1 MGSWI
6 LVITW
11 SGPHLSS
18 SPPPRHHF
26 LTMRLRWTTLL
37 SPLLALAG
45 SSSSYSQTSW
55 SNLGL
60 LSSQASKRSVED
72 SHESFLADDMVTSA
86 SDNLPETDNSY
97 DLADFKSPESRG
109 EPHRRRKKYRT
120 RRRKTRY
127 EPPLVVPDN
136 KLADNVL
143 YERDSGYS
151 PPSSSYEA
159 PSYNSYE
166 PPSYDSPSYS
176 PPSYEA
182 YGGRGGYSYRG
193 FGSQPSSNS
202 ISKSDTLAANSNI
215 YDYDYYDEDYEN
227 QEKEENFLLKALK
240 YLRGDFS
247 VPRNDDYSDY
257 YYDDGYNKR
266 RRRDTDGEL
275 EKEVNSVETVFPF
288 LEEITQLGGIK
299 RLNEIECQK
308 KLFCEIAGRG
318 LREEGNFVQNT
329 LGSVVSHTPTFL
341 ANMAGLT
348 DLFQVAKAGDCA
360 EFQCT
365 SY

>member
-18 SPPPRHHF
+18 SPPPGHHL

-45 SSSSYSQTSW
+45 SSSSSSQTSW

-86 SDNLPETDNSY
+86 SDNLPDETDNSF
-97 DLADFKSPESRG
+97 DLADFKSPESRV

-127 EPPLVVPDN
+127 EPPLVVPIPDN

-166 PPSYDSPSYS
+166 PPSYESPSYS

-182 YGGRGGYSYRG
+182 YGGGKDG
-193 FGSQPSSNS
+193 FN
-202 ISKSDTLAANSNI
+202 DFLNALAAFLPIGLFLAAIPPNLIVINS
-215 YDYDYYDEDYEN
+215 
-227 QEKEENFLLKALK
+227 
-240 YLRGDFS
+240 
-247 VPRNDDYSDY
+247 
-257 YYDDGYNKR
+257 R

-275 EKEVNSVETVFPF
+275 EKDVNSVETVFPF

-308 KLFCEIAGRG
+308 KLFCEMAARG
-318 LREEGNFVQNT
+318 LGEEGNFVQNT
-329 LGSVVSHTPTFL
+329 LGSVVSRTPTFL
-341 ANMAGLT
+341 ANMAGIKH
-348 DLFQVAKAGDCA
+348 LFQVAKAGDCA

>member
-1 MGSWI
+1 
-6 LVITW
+6 
-11 SGPHLSS
+11 
-18 SPPPRHHF
+18 
-26 LTMRLRWTTLL
+26 MRLRWTTLL

-45 SSSSYSQTSW
+45 SSSSSSQTSW

-97 DLADFKSPESRG
+97 DLADFKSPESRV

-227 QEKEENFLLKALK
+227 QDKEENFLLKALK

-257 YYDDGYNKR
+257 YYDDGYNNLF
-266 RRRDTDGEL
+266 GHAGGPL
-275 EKEVNSVETVFPF
+275 EAASAALRTILPLGLLMAALVPSTVT
-288 LEEITQLGGIK
+288 LHRYVLCWNGV
-299 RLNEIECQK
+299 
-308 KLFCEIAGRG
+308 
-318 LREEGNFVQNT
+318 LR
-329 LGSVVSHTPTFL
+329 
-341 ANMAGLT
+341 
-348 DLFQVAKAGDCA
+348 
-360 EFQCT
+360 
-365 SY
+365 

>member
-72 SHESFLADDMVTSA
+72 SHESSLADDMVTSA

-97 DLADFKSPESRG
+97 DLADFKSPESRV

-159 PSYNSYE
+159 PSY
-166 PPSYDSPSYS
+166 S

-182 YGGRGGYSYRG
+182 YGGGKDG
-193 FGSQPSSNS
+193 FN
-202 ISKSDTLAANSNI
+202 DFLNALAAFLPIGLFLAAIPPNLIVINS
-215 YDYDYYDEDYEN
+215 
-227 QEKEENFLLKALK
+227 
-240 YLRGDFS
+240 
-247 VPRNDDYSDY
+247 
-257 YYDDGYNKR
+257 
-266 RRRDTDGEL
+266 RRRDTDGE
-275 EKEVNSVETVFPF
+275 
-288 LEEITQLGGIK
+288 
-299 RLNEIECQK
+299 
-308 KLFCEIAGRG
+308 
-318 LREEGNFVQNT
+318 
-329 LGSVVSHTPTFL
+329 
-341 ANMAGLT
+341 
-348 DLFQVAKAGDCA
+348 
-360 EFQCT
+360 
-365 SY
+365 

>member
-1 MGSWI
+1 MGSWV
-6 LVITW
+6 LVITCSGHHLLW
-11 SGPHLSS
+11 SSPALVITSRHQLSS
-18 SPPPRHHF
+18 SARHNVVI
-26 LTMRLRWTTLL
+26 MRLRWTTLL

-45 SSSSYSQTSW
+45 TSSSSSQTSW

-86 SDNLPETDNSY
+86 SDNLSETDNSY
-97 DLADFKSPESRG
+97 DLADFKSPESRV

-120 RRRKTRY
+120 RRRKNRY
-127 EPPLVVPDN
+127 EPPLVVPSPDN
-136 KLADNVL
+136 QLADNVL

-166 PPSYDSPSYS
+166 APAYESPSYS
-176 PPSYEA
+176 PSYEA
-182 YGGRGGYSYRG
+182 YGGGKDG
-193 FGSQPSSNS
+193 FN
-202 ISKSDTLAANSNI
+202 DFLNALAAFLPIGLFLAAIPPNLIVINS
-215 YDYDYYDEDYEN
+215 
-227 QEKEENFLLKALK
+227 
-240 YLRGDFS
+240 
-247 VPRNDDYSDY
+247 
-257 YYDDGYNKR
+257 R
-266 RRRDTDGEL
+266 RRRDTGGEF
-275 EKEVNSVETVFPF
+275 EADVNSVETVFPF
-288 LEEITQLGGIK
+288 LEEISQLGGMK

-308 KLFCEIAGRG
+308 KLFCEMAARG
-318 LREEGNFVQNT
+318 LSEQGNFVQNT
-329 LGSVVSHTPTFL
+329 LGSVVSHTPAFL
-341 ANMAGLT
+341 ANMAGLE

>member
-72 SHESFLADDMVTSA
+72 SHESFLADDTVTSA

-97 DLADFKSPESRG
+97 DLADFKSPESRV

-182 YGGRGGYSYRG
+182 YGGGKDG
-193 FGSQPSSNS
+193 FN
-202 ISKSDTLAANSNI
+202 DFLNALAAFLPIGLFLAAIPPNLIVINS
-215 YDYDYYDEDYEN
+215 
-227 QEKEENFLLKALK
+227 
-240 YLRGDFS
+240 
-247 VPRNDDYSDY
+247 
-257 YYDDGYNKR
+257 R
-266 RRRDTDGEL
+266 RRRYAEDEMYNTL
-275 EKEVNSVETVFPF
+275 ESSYPF
-288 LEEITQLGGIK
+288 MEKINKIGFN
-299 RLNEIECQK
+299 RLTEPLCQK
-308 KLFCEIAGRG
+308 ELFCEMAEMGSNVEANTVQKLFAYTVSLTPDILADMVGVRDVFEATREGRCKK
-318 LREEGNFVQNT
+318 FKCQ
-329 LGSVVSHTPTFL
+329 
-341 ANMAGLT
+341 
-348 DLFQVAKAGDCA
+348 
-360 EFQCT
+360 
-365 SY
+365 